1 MVKQNKS
8 SAIEWEQFLTSKPES
23 IVDDMKIQ
31 ILSSEKLKN
40 LSVEIKNCQSKFLK
54 DSQEL
59 RLIKQNL
66 EILLLS
72 IIKKLT
78 SFFSEKQSDKS

>member
-8 SAIEWEQFLTSKPES
+8 SALEWEQFLSSKPES

-40 LSVEIKNCQSKFLK
+40 LSVEIKVSQTKFLK
-54 DSQEL
+54 ESSEIWT
-59 RLIKQNL
+59 IKQNI
-66 EILLLS
+66 EIVILQ

-78 SFFSEKQSDKS
+78 SFFTEK